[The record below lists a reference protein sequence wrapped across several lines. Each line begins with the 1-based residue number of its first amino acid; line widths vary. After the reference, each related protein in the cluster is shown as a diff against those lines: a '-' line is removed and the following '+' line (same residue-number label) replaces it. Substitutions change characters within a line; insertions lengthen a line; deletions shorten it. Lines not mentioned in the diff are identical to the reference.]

1 MSLIKHKKETLVA
14 NANITKI
21 GITDAVAK
29 EEAAK
34 PSKDAAVEAAAPNI
48 SERRVVG
55 KKEIV
60 GPGNQKIVIEN
71 L

>member
-1 MSLIKHKKETLVA
+1 MA

-21 GITDAVAK
+21 GVTDAVAL

-34 PSKDAAVEAAAPNI
+34 AAAPQEAAPAPAESVAPNI

-55 KKEIV
+55 KKEVPTPYGHVIV
-60 GPGNQKIVIEN
+60 VEN

>member
-1 MSLIKHKKETLVA
+1 MA

-21 GITDAVAK
+21 GVTEAVAIEK
-29 EEAAK
+29 AAEAEA
-34 PSKDAAVEAAAPNI
+34 PAAAPVEAPAPNI

-55 KKEIV
+55 RREVPTPYGHTIIV
-60 GPGNQKIVIEN
+60 EN

>member
-1 MSLIKHKKETLVA
+1 MA

-34 PSKDAAVEAAAPNI
+34 SVNEAVAPNV

>member
-1 MSLIKHKKETLVA
+1 MA

-21 GITDAVAK
+21 GVIDAVALEK
-29 EEAAK
+29 EAVSEGASQEAVM
-34 PSKDAAVEAAAPNI
+34 SVEVAPNI

-55 KKEIV
+55 RKEVKTANGHVIV
-60 GPGNQKIVIEN
+60 VEN